1 MRADNRMA
9 RFSQTALG
17 LLETRGLVAAIE
29 AADAMMKTA
38 DVEMQRIEQ
47 TVAAL
52 ITIHIRGEVA
62 AVKSA
67 IDAGA
72 AAAERVGELVSAH
85 VIARP
90 ADEVED
96 FIEDDQTST
105 ASQDNR
111 TPRKKQQRSAAQ
123 DLDSMT
129 VKDLR
134 SLARQTP
141 DFPIQG
147 RLIARANKAELLKY
161 FRELDD

>member
-1 MRADNRMA
+1 MA
-9 RFSQTALG
+9 QFSETALG

-38 DVEMQRIEQ
+38 DVELQRVEQ

-62 AVKSA
+62 AVKAA

-90 ADEVED
+90 ADEVEN
-96 FIEDDQTST
+96 FILDDYSPTDVPDGSP
-105 ASQDNR
+105 AEVR
-111 TPRKKQQRSAAQ
+111 PKGAE
-123 DLDSMT
+123 LESMT
-129 VKDLR
+129 VRDLR
-134 SLARQTP
+134 SLARQVE

-147 RLIARANKAELLKY
+147 RLIDRANKAELLKY
-161 FRELDD
+161 IRELDD

>member
-1 MRADNRMA
+1 MTQ
-9 RFSQTALG
+9 FPETALG
-17 LLETRGLVAAIE
+17 LLETRGLIAALE
-29 AADAMMKTA
+29 AADAMLKTS
-38 DVEMQRIEQ
+38 DVELQTVEQ

-72 AAAERVGELVSAH
+72 AAAQRVGEVVSAH

-90 ADEVED
+90 AEDVEEFLEVDDASRLGGSAIPRAPKSYSMSELED
-96 FIEDDQTST
+96 
-105 ASQDNR
+105 
-111 TPRKKQQRSAAQ
+111 
-123 DLDSMT
+123 MT

-134 SLARQTP
+134 KYARTLE

-147 RLIARANKAELLKY
+147 RAIARANKAELLKH
-161 FRELDD
+161 FESLTDES